1 MCVRAMKKVIEKI
14 INNENLSEDEM
25 RKTINTIMKG
35 EATSCQIGG
44 FLTALRAK
52 GETIE
57 EITGAVKGMR
67 DNMLK
72 LDMEGEFLIDT
83 CGTGGDGGKTF
94 NISTAVAI
102 IAAAAGVKVAKHGNR
117 AVSSKS
123 GSADVLEALGIK
135 TDLSPE

>member
-72 LDMEGEFLIDT
+72 LDMEGELLIDT
-83 CGTGGDGGKTF
+83 CGTGGD
-94 NISTAVAI
+94 S
-102 IAAAAGVKVAKHGNR
+102 
-117 AVSSKS
+117 
-123 GSADVLEALGIK
+123 
-135 TDLSPE
+135 